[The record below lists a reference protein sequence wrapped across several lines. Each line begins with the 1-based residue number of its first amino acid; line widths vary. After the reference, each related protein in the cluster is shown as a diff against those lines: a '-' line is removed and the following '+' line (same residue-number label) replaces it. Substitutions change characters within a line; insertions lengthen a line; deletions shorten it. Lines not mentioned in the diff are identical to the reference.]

1 MKRCHGYFGHIAAG
15 AEADHVDFAVAAETY
30 LMNGSA
36 CNGGGA
42 LNGHA
47 IIAGF
52 GVPGRVV
59 ADFLASRNMPFCV
72 VELNPKTV
80 ERCAHVGVH
89 IIAGDVCD
97 TQTLKRAGV
106 EHATLLV
113 LAVPSDPA
121 VLEAVRVARELNP
134 TVRIIARCRFISS
147 GMEAHRRGAD
157 QVIIEE
163 QIVAQELERVLI
175 ASTPQPA
182 ATAPEAAR

>member
-1 MKRCHGYFGHIAAG
+1 MSGSDCDNGHS
-15 AEADHVDFAVAAETY
+15 
-30 LMNGSA
+30 LS
-36 CNGGGA
+36 
-42 LNGHA
+42 GHA

-52 GVPGRVV
+52 GVPGRAA
-59 ADFLASRNMPFCV
+59 ADVLAARQTPFCV
-72 VELNPKTV
+72 VELNPTTV
-80 ERCAHVGVH
+80 ERCSHVGVH

-97 TQTLKRAGV
+97 PDTLRRAGV
-106 EHATLLV
+106 EHAALLV

-163 QIVAQELERVLI
+163 QIVAQELERVL
-175 ASTPQPA
+175 
-182 ATAPEAAR
+182 EAAVQPHSHVAPTGALPR